1 MYARV
6 GGEIASG
13 ARNDL
18 ADKSTTCGGDGY
30 PIFRD
35 DKGTQSPDTATKEM
49 NGKRA
54 NCRLRA

>member
-18 ADKSTTCGGDGY
+18 AAKSTTCGGDGY
-30 PIFRD
+30 PVLGD
-35 DKGTQSPDTATKEM
+35 DKGT
-49 NGKRA
+49 
-54 NCRLRA
+54 